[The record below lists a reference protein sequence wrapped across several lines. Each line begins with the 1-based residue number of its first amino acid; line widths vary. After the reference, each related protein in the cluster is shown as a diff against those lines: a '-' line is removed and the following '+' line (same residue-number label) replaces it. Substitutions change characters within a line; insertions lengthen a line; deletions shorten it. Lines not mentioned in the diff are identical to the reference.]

1 MFDLVRETTNNSG
14 TQNSSNSILMY
25 VLMGVLILGF
35 IGFFIWS
42 NYNNKKQQRKHT
54 ERLRSLEAG
63 TRVTTRGGI
72 SGVVESVNLEEGTF
86 ILKTGLE
93 PNVTYLTF
101 VLEAIYLS
109 GPDADKAAS
118 QVAAKIAPQTSPV
131 QEVKA
136 DENQNKPPLQ

>member
-63 TRVTTRGGI
+63 TRVITRGGI

-86 ILKTGLE
+86 ILKSL
-93 PNVTYLTF
+93 L
-101 VLEAIYLS
+101 
-109 GPDADKAAS
+109 
-118 QVAAKIAPQTSPV
+118 
-131 QEVKA
+131 
-136 DENQNKPPLQ
+136 

>member
-1 MFDLVRETTNNSG
+1 MFDFVRETTNNSG
-14 TQNSSNSILMY
+14 QQNPSSSILMY

-54 ERLRSLEAG
+54 ERLRGLEAG
-63 TRVTTRGGI
+63 TRLITRVCI
-72 SGVVESVNLEEGTF
+72 SGIVESVNLEEGTF
-86 ILKTGLE
+86 ILKTGVE
-93 PNVTYLTF
+93 PNVTFLTF

-109 GPDADKAAS
+109 GPDADKAAN
-118 QVAAKIAPQTSPV
+118 QVAARIAPQSSPV

-136 DENQNKPPLQ
+136 DENQNNPPLQ